1 MTDSAGRL
9 LAERAAGLA
18 DGQAQPVADELDEA
32 SLYAL
37 AWALK
42 ELCYACWSSDPQRAV
57 RAAAALAGLRDAVAA
72 TAAPAALQEVAA
84 LVAWTQGVAGLIQGD
99 MAGAA
104 GHFDAAAAA
113 FVGIGRLHAA
123 AQTQVP
129 KVMALTMLGRHDE
142 AVACATAAQQA
153 LLGHGDVRTASKVAL
168 NLGSLYLRSE
178 RFAEAAPHFRE
189 AAALFERIGD
199 HEHLVM
205 SDIGLADTHA
215 ALGQPRAAAEIYERA
230 REHAAR
236 EGFSVL
242 LAMVAESVALLD
254 LARGRYRHALTGLE
268 QAREGYARLEMPQQL
283 AIADKQ
289 LADALLELRLL
300 PEALA
305 GLDAAQQRFVA
316 LRMQVDQAWTLVQ
329 RGRALAMA
337 GQSDAATAALA
348 DGAALFAALDSLPG
362 IAAVALAR
370 AELAL
375 SSGAAAE
382 ALALAQGASRAYL
395 QAGLVERQLRADCV
409 CAQALW
415 TLREVDAAR
424 SLFDATL
431 AAASD
436 LQLLPVQLRC
446 LTGRAMT
453 ARAGGDLA
461 AARADLL
468 AAVELF
474 EDQRRTLPG
483 DEVRSAFLGDHLLP
497 FQELLRMALDAHDQA
512 RDPADDGAGGQ
523 AEARDVLVRLD
534 RFRARALADRLVT
547 ESPVS
552 QVAGDDSPARD
563 LQARMAWLYRRVQ
576 QLHDDREAAATLGT
590 QLRQA
595 EREAVAHARRA
606 RLADAALLGDSA
618 DVDAQALQAS
628 LTAGDALVEYGVLD
642 DELFAV
648 VLTPGAVRVH
658 RRMASWREVL
668 EAVRWAR
675 FQLEAPRHG
684 GASLQQHRAT
694 LELRAIRRMQ
704 ALHALVWQPLASA
717 LRDCRRVLIEPHA
730 QLGAVPFAAL
740 HDGQAFVVDHHELA
754 FAPSA
759 RIAARGLAQR
769 PGPVTSVVALGE
781 SARLPHAARE
791 ARAVAALLPR
801 GLAFIGAEATLPNL
815 LAHCAQADVLHL
827 ACHAQFRADNP
838 VFSALH
844 LHDGPLTAEAVE
856 SMRLGCAV
864 VVLSA
869 CETALHGVQGG
880 DEVFGL
886 ARAFLVA
893 GAQRVL
899 ASLCV
904 VDDATTAQLMADFY
918 AALRGGQQP
927 ATALRH
933 AQLAARQRQAHP
945 HHWASFALTGGF

>member
-1 MTDSAGRL
+1 VTERAGRL
-9 LAERAAGLA
+9 LAERAADLV
-18 DGQAQPVADELDEA
+18 DGQAQPAAGELDEA
-32 SLYAL
+32 SLRAL
-37 AWALK
+37 SWALK
-42 ELCYACWSSDPQRAV
+42 DLCYGCWSSDPQRAV
-57 RAAAALAGLRDAVAA
+57 RAAAALAGLREAVAT
-72 TAAPAALQEVAA
+72 TAAPAALQETAA
-84 LVAWTQGVAGLIQGD
+84 LAAWTQGVAALIQGE
-99 MAGAA
+99 MTAA
-104 GHFDAAAAA
+104 AEYFDSAAAA
-113 FVGIGRLHAA
+113 FSGIGRLHAA

-129 KVMALTMLGRHDE
+129 KIMALTMLGRHDD

-153 LLGHGDVRTASKVAL
+153 LLSHGDLQAASKVAL

-178 RFAEAAPHFRE
+178 RFVEAAPHFRQ

-205 SDIGLADTHA
+205 ADIGLGDTQA
-215 ALGQPRAAAEIYERA
+215 ALGQPRAAADTYERA
-230 REHAAR
+230 RERAAH
-236 EGFSVL
+236 EGLPVL
-242 LAMVAESVALLD
+242 SAMVDESVALLD

-268 QAREGYARLEMPQQL
+268 RAREGYARLEMPQQL

-289 LADALLELRLL
+289 LADAYLELRLL

-316 LRMQVDQAWTLVQ
+316 LQMQVDHAWTLVQ

-337 GQSDAATAALA
+337 GQTGAATAALA
-348 DGAALFAALDSLPG
+348 DGAALFATLDSLPG
-362 IAAVALAR
+362 VAAVALAR
-370 AELAL
+370 AELTL
-375 SSGAAAE
+375 SSGAAVE
-382 ALALAQGASRAYL
+382 ACALAQGASRAFQ

-415 TLREVDAAR
+415 RSHEVAAAR
-424 SLFDATL
+424 TLFDATL
-431 AAASD
+431 AAARE
-436 LQLLPVQLRC
+436 LQLLPEQLRC

-453 ARAGGDLA
+453 ARAVGDLA
-461 AARADLL
+461 SARADLL

-497 FQELLRMALDAHDQA
+497 FLELLRMALDAHDGAQAGAGRDAQA
-512 RDPADDGAGGQ
+512 R
-523 AEARDVLVRLD
+523 EVLVGLD

-547 ESPVS
+547 ESPGP
-552 QVAGDDSPARD
+552 QVRGDDPSARD

-576 QLHDDREAAATLGT
+576 RLHDDREAAATLGA

-595 EREAVAHARRA
+595 ERAAVAHARRA
-606 RLADAALLGDSA
+606 RLADGGMLGDGDRDGA
-618 DVDAQALQAS
+618 ELDAQALQAS
-628 LTAGDALVEYGVLD
+628 LAEGDALIEYGVLD

-648 VLTPGAVRVH
+648 VLTPGAVTVQRA
-658 RRMASWREVL
+658 MASWRQVL

-684 GASLQQHRAT
+684 GASMQLHRAT
-694 LELRAIRRMQ
+694 LEARAMKRMQ
-704 ALHALVWQPLASA
+704 ALHALLWQPLAAA
-717 LRDCRRVLIEPHA
+717 LRDCRRVLVVPQA

-740 HDGQAFVVDHHELA
+740 HDGQTFVVDRHELA

-759 RIAARGLAQR
+759 RIAARGLLQR
-769 PGPVTSVVALGE
+769 PGPVTSVLALGE
-781 SARLPHAARE
+781 SARLPHASRE

-801 GLAFIGAEATLPNL
+801 GLAFVGAEATVSNL
-815 LAHCAQADVLHL
+815 LAHCAEADVLHL

-856 SMRLGCAV
+856 SMRLRCAV

-886 ARAFLVA
+886 TRAFLVA

-899 ASLCV
+899 ASTRC
-904 VDDATTAQLMADFY
+904 APWTT
-918 AALRGGQQP
+918 P
-927 ATALRH
+927 
-933 AQLAARQRQAHP
+933 P
-945 HHWASFALTGGF
+945 PPS